1 MGPALGSLQTLID
14 EGRNSSF
21 DFAFLG
27 ISMSCNESACNH
39 WIRFDRSHCRPSGSP
54 ALLINLLPR
63 ILRMLTSSNSQ
74 PLLTTCVLQWQS
86 ADYLANDMPLLG
98 LRADADKR
106 SYKSYFEQLL
116 HLLRPGGVMVIDNVL
131 WYGRVA
137 DPKVTPWLVL
147 ARE

>member
-1 MGPALGSLQTLID
+1 
-14 EGRNSSF
+14 
-21 DFAFLG
+21 
-27 ISMSCNESACNH
+27 
-39 WIRFDRSHCRPSGSP
+39 
-54 ALLINLLPR
+54 
-63 ILRMLTSSNSQ
+63 MLTSSNSQ
-74 PLLTTCVLQWQS
+74 PLLTICVLQWQS

-147 ARE
+147 AWE